1 MAEIQGE
8 RILLGSSAS
17 ILGGYKVGAKLQFVK
32 KQAKYLGSEVKQAV
46 SVYAWSDVH
55 QMLRKIISVCDVTG
69 FIFPLYIYIHNSNSM
84 ALVLDVIG
92 NFLFSHQFY
101 KTYLFQNKIKYFYFY
116 LNLMLNTGINS
127 LSRLWLLY
135 IKWVSLLYLLK

>member
-1 MAEIQGE
+1 M
-8 RILLGSSAS
+8 R
-17 ILGGYKVGAKLQFVK
+17 
-32 KQAKYLGSEVKQAV
+32 
-46 SVYAWSDVH
+46 
-55 QMLRKIISVCDVTG
+55 RKIISVCDVTG
-69 FIFPLYIYIHNSNSM
+69 FIFPIYIYIYIYNSNSM

-127 LSRLWLLY
+127 LSRL
-135 IKWVSLLYLLK
+135 